1 MSPHRIALTPL
12 ALAAALLCGGA
23 HAAPDEPVAGAP
35 AAADAAEAPMQTVVV
50 KGDNA
55 AGYTAR
61 SSASSARLDLSLRET
76 PQSLSV
82 VTRQQMDDFRLNS
95 ASDVLA
101 NTTGVTVEKVESDR
115 TYYTARGFDITNFQ
129 YDGVGIPFVF
139 GNVYGEL
146 DTVLYERID
155 IVRGANGLMSGTGNP
170 SATVNFIRK
179 RPTATTQAS
188 VAVTAGSWDKRRV
201 EADVSGALN
210 EARTLT
216 GRVIAAYDEG
226 DSYLDR
232 YSTKRKVLSAVL
244 EAKLSDATTLTAGH
258 TAQIGTSKGN
268 MWGALPL
275 YYTDLS
281 PVDLDVGTNT
291 AADWTRNRN
300 EHQRTFVELTHQFE
314 NGWRAQATLSRNTFK
329 NRSKMLYVYGT
340 PDRQTG
346 LGLLAYPSRYDADNK
361 QTLFDASAT
370 GQFNLAGRQH
380 ELTFGANWSK
390 STLDDISHYGQGI
403 GNPLPSLIGWN
414 GNYPEPTFDARIDG
428 SSYQDK
434 RKSAFIAA
442 RFNLTDPMK
451 LITGIATTKAD
462 SDGIQ
467 YGVSHYKSASKST
480 PYVGL
485 TYDITPSLTAYGS
498 YTTIFNPQ
506 SETDITGATLSP
518 MEGKTAELGLKSEW
532 FGGKLNASG
541 ALFKT
546 RQDNTAEQVDF
557 VGTRAY
563 YHGIDAESKGIELD
577 LSGEVARGLQASAG
591 FTVLSLEDPAGK
603 VVKTYL
609 PRRTLRL
616 STTYKV
622 PAIPALTVGAN
633 ATWQDDTYRNELDG
647 AVIRQASYAVV
658 GLMAR
663 YDINRQLSVSANVN
677 NVGDKK
683 YLTSL
688 YWSQAYYAAPRN
700 ASVTLNWKY

>member
-1 MSPHRIALTPL
+1 MSPHRTALTPL

-23 HAAPDEPVAGAP
+23 YAAPDGP
-35 AAADAAEAPMQTVVV
+35 AVDAAEAPIQTVVV
-50 KGDNA
+50 KGENTG
-55 AGYTAR
+55 GYTAR

-76 PQSLSV
+76 PQSVSV

-155 IVRGANGLMSGTGNP
+155 VVRGANGLMSGTGNP

-179 RPTATTQAS
+179 RPTAMTQAS

-216 GRVIAAYDEG
+216 GRLVAAYDEG

-232 YSTKRKVLSAVL
+232 YSTKRKVLSGVL
-244 EAKLSDATTLTAGH
+244 EAKLSNATTLTAGH

-281 PVDLDVGTNT
+281 PVDLDVGANT

-300 EHQRTFVELTHQFE
+300 EHQRSFVELTHQFE
-314 NGWRAQATLSRNTFK
+314 NGWRAQATLSHNTFK

-346 LGLLAYPSRYDADNK
+346 LGLFAYPSRYDADNK

-370 GQFNLAGRQH
+370 GQFNLGGRQH

-403 GNPLPSLIGWN
+403 GNPMPSLNGWD
-414 GNYPEPTFDARIDG
+414 GSYAEPTFDARIDG
-428 SSYQDK
+428 SSYEDK

-451 LITGIATTKAD
+451 LVTGISTTKAD

-467 YGVSHYKSASKST
+467 YGVAHYKSASKST

-485 TYDITPSLTAYGS
+485 TYDLTPNVTAYGS

-506 SETDITGATLSP
+506 SETDFDGATLDP
-518 MEGKTAELGLKSEW
+518 MEGRTAELGLKSEW

-546 RQDNTAEQVDF
+546 RQDNTAEQLGN

-577 LSGEVARGLQASAG
+577 LSGELARGLQASAG
-591 FTVLSLEDPAGK
+591 FTVLSLEDPAGQ

-622 PAIPALTVGAN
+622 PALPALTVGATAN
-633 ATWQDDTYRNELDG
+633 WQDDTYRNEAGG

-663 YDINRQLSVSANVN
+663 YDINRQLSIAANVN
-677 NVGDKK
+677 NVADKK

>member
-1 MSPHRIALTPL
+1 MLPHRIALTPL
-12 ALAAALLCGGA
+12 AFAAALLCGGA
-23 HAAPDEPVAGAP
+23 HAAPDEPAP
-35 AAADAAEAPMQTVVV
+35 VDAAEAPMQTVVV
-50 KGDNA
+50 KGDNTS
-55 AGYTAR
+55 GYTAR
-61 SSASSARLDLSLRET
+61 SSASSAGLDLTLRET
-76 PQSLSV
+76 PQSVSV
-82 VTRQQMDDFRLNS
+82 ITRQQMDDFRLNS

-146 DTVLYERID
+146 DTVLYDRVD
-155 IVRGANGLMSGTGNP
+155 VVRGANGLMSGTGNP

-216 GRVIAAYDEG
+216 GRLVAAYDEG

-232 YSTKRKVLSAVL
+232 YSTKRKVLYGVL
-244 EAKLSDATTLTAGH
+244 EAKLSNATTLTAGH
-258 TAQIGTSKGN
+258 AAQIGTSKGN

-291 AADWTRNRN
+291 ATDWTRNRN

-346 LGLLAYPSRYDADNK
+346 LGLLAWPSRYDADNK

-370 GQFNLAGRQH
+370 GQFNLGGRQH
-380 ELTFGANWSK
+380 ELTFGGNWSK
-390 STLDDISHYGQGI
+390 STLDDVSHYGQGI
-403 GNPLPSLIGWN
+403 GNALPSLNGWN
-414 GNYPEPTFDARIDG
+414 GNYPEPTFDASIDG

-451 LITGIATTKAD
+451 LITGISTTKAD

-467 YGVSHYKSASKST
+467 YGVAHYKSASKST

-485 TYDITPSLTAYGS
+485 TYDLTPNVTAYGS

-506 SETDITGATLSP
+506 SEIDITGATLSP
-518 MEGKTAELGLKSEW
+518 MEGKTAELGVKSEW

-546 RQDNTAEQVDF
+546 KQENTAEQLVII
-557 VGTRAY
+557 GTKTY

-577 LSGEVARGLQASAG
+577 LSGELARGLQASAG
-591 FTVLSLEDPAGK
+591 FTVLSLEDPAGQ

-616 STTYKV
+616 ATTYKV
-622 PAIPALTVGAN
+622 PALPALTVGAN

-647 AVIRQASYAVV
+647 AVIRQASYAVI

-663 YDINRQLSVSANVN
+663 YDINRQLSIAANVN
-677 NVGDKK
+677 NVSDKK